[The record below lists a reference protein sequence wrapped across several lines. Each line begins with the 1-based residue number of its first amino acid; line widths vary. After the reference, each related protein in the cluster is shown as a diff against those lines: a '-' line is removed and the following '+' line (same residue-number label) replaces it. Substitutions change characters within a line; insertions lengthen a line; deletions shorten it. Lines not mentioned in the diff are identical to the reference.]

1 MNIIEQRIRMHIQK
15 QLMLEARNPSS
26 NPSGYE
32 IKIPGTKLV
41 GELNR
46 WRVERI
52 DAAAKENG
60 CLRGFLIV
68 AKPVNKNVNDSLL
81 VDDIVDTMR
90 THPQL
95 STYYGNDYR
104 IILSNP
110 TKLGKRKIYA
120 AWILDMRINNDLTNS
135 QFRILLNKLQEFQKK
150 SVYVEFQNIQ
160 KYLIGTTDVILQPQA
175 IEWTNSIRKYLKKIE
190 IDTPDFYKQQ
200 FPGTK
205 KVAAQLASIPNFS
218 KMNRNIVDTA
228 PVDLDADAA
237 AAESLT
243 TINREWIETNEFQ
256 TSFRGTAIINID
268 PITARTTLQPVNGS
282 IEFLAV
288 RRLQDGDDETYYFT
302 GQFENGAPANGI
314 MEPMIRGSNEET
326 KYTGKL
332 TSTSLIAI
340 ANNSDRISKFR
351 VARVEGRQFYFGSG
365 TEVDDGDQEASY
377 FEGTFSN
384 DSPSNGNY
392 YERESNSA
400 PYALI
405 SKVINGKYIKQPKPI
420 KLIPAKYPYT
430 DPGGIKIYYDANLDP
445 VNVYAWIADK
455 NAWVFTAIENHTK
468 LVNNM
473 ITSDDF
479 QKLLNYSTF
488 PTSQLFSTTFGE
500 GPKYVILKD
509 NQTEFEVWPNNK
521 KKPITYKTTADP
533 ETKKLVWT
541 GEYDATNKYYS
552 VLFKSPNG
560 QYIDEM
566 FFIAKTLVK
575 NTETPYN

>member
-90 THPQL
+90 LHPQL
-95 STYYGNDYR
+95 STYYVNDYR

-135 QFRILLNKLQEFQKK
+135 QFGILLNKLQEFQKNLA
-150 SVYVEFQNIQ
+150 YVEFSNFQ
-160 KYLIGTTDVILQPQA
+160 KYLLGTTEIILQPQA
-175 IEWTNSIRKYLKKIE
+175 IEWTNSIRRYLKKIE

-205 KVAAQLASIPNFS
+205 KVAAQLASIPNFT

-228 PVDLDADAA
+228 PANLDPAA
-237 AAESLT
+237 AASLT
-243 TINREWIETNEFQ
+243 TIDIEWSVDNVFI
-256 TSFRGTAIINID
+256 TSFRGTAIVDID
-268 PITARTTLQPVNGS
+268 PITGQTTLQPVNGS
-282 IEFLAV
+282 TPILE
-288 RRLQDGDDETYYFT
+288 RRSKRIGNFT
-302 GQFENGAPANGI
+302 GTFKNGAPDVGI
-314 MEPMIRGSNEET
+314 TEYDEVDPNNPQSFKRFDGTYLARTGINITPDT
-326 KYTGKL
+326 KYMTFSLDKLQGKAYYMYADGL
-332 TSTSLIAI
+332 ATSY
-340 ANNSDRISKFR
+340 ISSK
-351 VARVEGRQFYFGSG
+351 Y
-365 TEVDDGDQEASY
+365 D
-377 FEGTFSN
+377 GTFTN
-384 DSPSNGNY
+384 NMPDTGIY
-392 YERESNSA
+392 YERESEFSNWVPLA
-400 PYALI
+400 
-405 SKVINGKYIKQPKPI
+405 KVNNGKYESIGKPV
-420 KLIPAKYPYT
+420 KYPYK
-430 DPGGIKIYYDANLDP
+430 DPETGKKIYYDAELDP
-445 VNVYAWIADK
+445 VNVYGWDANK
-455 NAWVFTAIENHTK
+455 NAWGFTTIENHTK
-468 LVNNM
+468 LVNKM
-473 ITSDDF
+473 ITGDDF
-479 QKLLNYSTF
+479 MRLLNYSTF
-488 PTSQLFSTTFGE
+488 PTSQPFSTKFGE

-509 NQTEFEVWPNNK
+509 DKTEFEVWPNNK

-541 GEYDATNKYYS
+541 GEYDTTNKYYS

-575 NTETPYN
+575 NTETPYP

>member
-15 QLMLEARNPSS
+15 QRMLEARNPSS

-52 DAAAKENG
+52 DAAAKENE

-81 VDDIVDTMR
+81 VFDIVNTMR

-135 QFRILLNKLQEFQKK
+135 QFGILLNKLQEFQKK
-150 SVYVEFQNIQ
+150 LAYVEFQNMPN
-160 KYLIGTTDVILQPQA
+160 YLIGTTEIILQPQA

-205 KVAAQLASIPNFS
+205 KVAAQLASIPNFT

-228 PVDLDADAA
+228 PANLDADAA
-237 AAESLT
+237 ELLT
-243 TINREWIETNEFQ
+243 TINDEWIVTNEFE
-256 TSFRGTAIINID
+256 TKFRGTAIVDTD
-268 PITARTTLQPVNGS
+268 PITGQITLQPVNGS
-282 IEFLAV
+282 FPILE
-288 RRLQDGDDETYYFT
+288 RRTERPGVFT
-302 GQFENGAPANGI
+302 GIFKDGAPFEGI
-314 MEPMIRGSNEET
+314 TDYYEVDPNDPKSIKRFDGTYDSR
-326 KYTGKL
+326 TGIGIK
-332 TSTSLIAI
+332 STSDSKYMTFSLDKLQGKAYYMY
-340 ANNSDRISKFR
+340 ADGKATSYISSK
-351 VARVEGRQFYFGSG
+351 Y
-365 TEVDDGDQEASY
+365 D
-377 FEGTFSN
+377 GTFTN
-384 DSPSNGNY
+384 NRHNTGIY
-392 YERESNSA
+392 YERESETANWVTVGK
-400 PYALI
+400 LN
-405 SKVINGKYIKQPKPI
+405 NGKYENIGK
-420 KLIPAKYPYT
+420 PAKYPYK
-430 DPGGIKIYYDANLDP
+430 DPVTGRFVYYDAKLNP
-445 VNVYAWIADK
+445 VNVYTWFPNK
-455 NAWVFTAIENHTK
+455 NAWGFTTIENHTK

-473 ITSDDF
+473 ITSDELL
-479 QKLLNYSTF
+479 KLLNYSTF
-488 PTSQLFSTTFGE
+488 PTSKLFSDTFGE

-509 NQTEFEVWPNNK
+509 DQTEFAVWPNNK

-541 GEYDATNKYYS
+541 GEYDTTNKYYS

-560 QYIDEM
+560 QYIDEQ

-575 NTETPYN
+575 NTETPYK